1 MCAATARQGPRGA
14 FPHPTRH
21 GALARRRPP
30 PPSWRPSAVAR
41 RLVCQ
46 HRARPPGL
54 ARPWWL
60 CPARRA
66 DTLAKA
72 GDVASATSELV
83 ARWIAGLTTKQPIP
97 YAAEFANTLPFGS
110 RWRFPAVRHVYLNRH
125 AFRQDAGGTSMR
137 PENRATEKLE
147 ESSSRTDEV
156 HPDEVHPDEVHP
168 NEVQMETTA
177 EAVVS
182 VPAVGRPF
190 GKPPRDL
197 LP

>member
-1 MCAATARQGPRGA
+1 
-14 FPHPTRH
+14 
-21 GALARRRPP
+21 
-30 PPSWRPSAVAR
+30 
-41 RLVCQ
+41 
-46 HRARPPGL
+46 
-54 ARPWWL
+54 
-60 CPARRA
+60 
-66 DTLAKA
+66 
-72 GDVASATSELV
+72 
-83 ARWIAGLTTKQPIP
+83 
-97 YAAEFANTLPFGS
+97 
-110 RWRFPAVRHVYLNRH
+110 
-125 AFRQDAGGTSMR
+125 MR

-182 VPAVGRPF
+182 VPAVGKPF